1 MSDYINTFCAICG
14 KGYHICTSCQDTKT
28 FSSWRTVADTPGHF
42 KIYTLI
48 HAYHYGRLD
57 REEAASQLKECD
69 LSGLTEFVPEIR
81 ATIEE
86 ILAAS
91 APQNISD

>member
-1 MSDYINTFCAICG
+1 MSDYINTICAICG
-14 KGYHICTSCQDTKT
+14 KGYHICKSCQGTKT
-28 FSSWRTVADTPGHF
+28 FSSWRTVTDTPGHF

-81 ATIEE
+81 AIIEE
-86 ILAAS
+86 ILAAPS
-91 APQNISD
+91 NQNNSD